1 MKKSVY
7 GFLALALMFT
17 AGCSSKNAVAP
28 SGADEASAPAP
39 AEASAPVS
47 SVASG
52 PSGYGF
58 DEYQTGP
65 LGDVFYEFDS
75 SELAADAQSQLQQ
88 NATWMGSNAAASTMI
103 EGHCDE
109 RGTSEYNL
117 ALGERRAATAKEYI
131 VRLGIPSSRIETVS
145 YGEEKPFAAGHDE
158 AAWSKNR
165 RAHFILK

>member
-7 GFLALALMFT
+7 GVLAFVLLFT

-28 SGADEASAPAP
+28 SGAGDGASG
-39 AEASAPVS
+39 APVS
-47 SVASG
+47 SVESG

-75 SELAADAQSQLQQ
+75 SELSAEAQNQLRE
-88 NATWMGSNAAASTMI
+88 NATWMGNNAAASTMI

-109 RGTSEYNL
+109 RGTSEYNM
-117 ALGERRAATAKEYI
+117 ALGERRAANAKEYI

-158 AAWSKNR
+158 SAWSKNR
-165 RAHFILK
+165 RAHFVIK

>member
-7 GFLALALMFT
+7 GILSLAVLFT

-28 SGADEASAPAP
+28 SGGADAGAGAGVPAPAP
-39 AEASAPVS
+39 VTSVEA
-47 SVASG
+47 G

-75 SELAADAQSQLQQ
+75 SELSSDAQNQLQQ
-88 NATWMGSNAAASTMI
+88 NATWMGNNAGASTLI

-109 RGTSEYNL
+109 RGTSEYNM
-117 ALGERRAATAKEYI
+117 ALGERRATNAKEYI

-158 AAWSKNR
+158 SAWSKNR